1 MSVFVRN
8 ADDGTQILEQILPY
22 FQPEWTNNI
31 KLIPE
36 MDLTYDVPCILNDVS
51 VEDTYEGDFST
62 RRALIWN
69 LNFTMKGFIFGPTST
84 TGTIRRNEIKFFAD
98 TTAST
103 GAEQL
108 SQQPALTTDGKPTTN
123 NAISVPLD
131 QIEPDDDFGISSNIS
146 EI

>member
-1 MSVFVRN
+1 
-8 ADDGTQILEQILPY
+8 
-22 FQPEWTNNI
+22 
-31 KLIPE
+31 